1 MNQSFHKKRF
11 SHKNNINNSKGK
23 KIKCNQ
29 VITLSNIKMK
39 KNVKNDQ
46 TMYDSVP
53 YNTTKVKL
61 QFYNF
66 RENTL
71 HEMNYLLD

>member
-1 MNQSFHKKRF
+1 
-11 SHKNNINNSKGK
+11 
-23 KIKCNQ
+23 
-29 VITLSNIKMK
+29 MK